1 MSKSIARWIDYD
13 VESMAGTTTLRVF
26 LDGSGGL
33 EKTAAGIR
41 IKATGVTNAMLTGSI
56 GLDKLIKSVIAADGT
71 VDFTGD
77 QSMGSNKLTNLAQA
91 SASTDA
97 VTLAQLQAAV
107 SGLDFQADVL
117 NTQTDATLD
126 PGTPNT
132 GDRYTITDAA
142 ALHANFGTITG
153 VANGDIV
160 QYDGA
165 DFVVSYDVSVEGAG
179 AIAWDT
185 ANNTFMMWD
194 GTVWAEFGGLA
205 GVTAGDGIDKAG
217 NVISVDSS
225 DIVGAG
231 LEDDGANNIRISA
244 AAAGSG
250 LTGGAG
256 SALSVTPD
264 STTGGDTAPVSV
276 GVNGVG
282 IDVTDLDGDHLQVD
296 FTPANYVPSVVPA
309 EADSVD
315 DLAAHLKGIDSALS
329 TAGSGSQKCE
339 YVEITAGMVSAGY
352 FTLTATPEAADLVFV
367 TPIGGV
373 RQVNK
378 QSIGIIAVAAD
389 FDVLG
394 SGVDEVHINNTGLAS
409 ALSDIF
415 VAGDILM
422 VEYTS
427 A

>member
-1 MSKSIARWIDYD
+1 
-13 VESMAGTTTLRVF
+13 
-26 LDGSGGL
+26 
-33 EKTAAGIR
+33 
-41 IKATGVTNAMLTGSI
+41 
-56 GLDKLIKSVIAADGT
+56 
-71 VDFTGD
+71 
-77 QSMGSNKLTNLAQA
+77 
-91 SASTDA
+91 
-97 VTLAQLQAAV
+97 
-107 SGLDFQADVL
+107 
-117 NTQTDATLD
+117 
-126 PGTPNT
+126 
-132 GDRYTITDAA
+132 
-142 ALHANFGTITG
+142 
-153 VANGDIV
+153 
-160 QYDGA
+160 
-165 DFVVSYDVSVEGAG
+165 
-179 AIAWDT
+179 
-185 ANNTFMMWD
+185 MWD

-409 ALSDIF
+409 ALSDVF